1 MSAPDLLSLVLTL
14 RPLGLDSNRPL
25 PVWWGQAAH
34 AALLRV
40 IQLADPGLSARLH
53 DDDGLKPF
61 TASSLMGRPAPG
73 RESTLRFT
81 AVTGEVSALLLDAA
95 QNGPLAP
102 GARLELD
109 YIPFEIT
116 AAAWNKAAHPWAGTE
131 SYAGL
136 AETRLL
142 GNQPPRRFTLQFAS
156 PTAFRSGG
164 MHQPLPLPDL
174 VFGSLLERWNR
185 FAPAAL
191 PEEARRYA
199 AECLAISRFELRSR
213 SVPLK
218 GSGLRVGAAGLATYA
233 SLNAD
238 RYWLSLMHALAAYAL
253 FAGVGA
259 GAGLGFGQCR
269 CLPAVE

>member
-1 MSAPDLLSLVLTL
+1 MNPPDLLSLVLTL
-14 RPLGLDSNRPL
+14 RPLALDPARPL

-40 IQLADPGLSARLH
+40 LQQADPALSARLH
-53 DDDGLKPF
+53 DEDGLKPF

-81 AVTGEVSALLLDAA
+81 ALTAGLSALLLDAA

-116 AAAWNKAAHPWAGTE
+116 AAVWDEAAHPWAAAE
-131 SYAGL
+131 SYTGL
-136 AETRLL
+136 THACLL
-142 GNQPPRRFTLQFAS
+142 GAQPPRRITLQFAS
-156 PTAFRSGG
+156 PTGFRSGE
-164 MHQPLPLPDL
+164 MHQPLPLPGL
-174 VFGSLLERWNR
+174 VFGSLLERWNS

-191 PEEARRYA
+191 PEEAKRFA
-199 AECLAISRFELRSR
+199 AECLAVSRFELRSR

-218 GSGLRVGAAGLATYA
+218 GSGLRVGTVGRVTFTA
-233 SLNAD
+233 LNAD
-238 RYWLSLMHALAAYAL
+238 RYWLSLMATLSAYAR
-253 FAGVGA
+253 FAGTGA
-259 GAGLGFGQCR
+259 GTGMGFGQCR
-269 CLPAVE
+269 SLPAAD